1 MLATG
6 VTAGTM
12 KAVSAAAINKDRFI
26 FQSPHAHFGRLWTN
40 IAVVA

>member
-12 KAVSAAAINKDRFI
+12 KVVSAAAINKDRFI

-40 IAVVA
+40 IAGAA